1 MMERQGDEWRIGKMK
16 MRGCGKWR
24 NIKTENQSL
33 NVAEGWTT
41 IYHPHKSSRVSGEM
55 LVEEGHAGKNRLR
68 ANEEKS
74 CHSCF
79 RRKEVNQINYNY

>member
-1 MMERQGDEWRIGKMK
+1 MK
-16 MRGCGKWR
+16 LEDVGNGETSKRRTNPRTQLKAGPPSNTLTNLVPQVR
-24 NIKTENQSL
+24 D
-33 NVAEGWTT
+33 
-41 IYHPHKSSRVSGEM
+41 EM